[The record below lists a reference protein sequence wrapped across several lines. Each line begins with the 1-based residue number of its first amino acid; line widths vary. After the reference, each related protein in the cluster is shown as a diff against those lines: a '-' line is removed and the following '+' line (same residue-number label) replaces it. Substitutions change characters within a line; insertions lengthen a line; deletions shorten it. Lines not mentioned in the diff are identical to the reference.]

1 MLFNMTMRAQLK
13 LLEVVKGCTLGA
25 MRQLSVTTQL
35 YDKPTFNWQDPFI
48 TESQYTQ
55 DEIMVRDQVR
65 AYCQKELQPKI
76 LEAFRN
82 ESFDKRIMKAFG
94 DIGIIGCTLPNF
106 SPAPVS
112 HVALGLIAKEIES
125 IDSGHRSTW
134 AVQNL
139 IAYGISSWG
148 SEEQKEKYL
157 TKLMSGDYIGCFGLT
172 EPNHG
177 SDPGS
182 LETRAIYDAN
192 KKVYKLRGSK
202 TWITNSPVAD
212 VLLVWAKCDDDKICG
227 FIIERKGN
235 EGVLST
241 PAIKGKVSLRAST
254 TGMILMDDVTVPEA
268 NMLPGVAGLKGPFE
282 CLNRARY
289 GISWGALGVAEECLK
304 LSNTYVLDRKQF
316 KKPLAANQLIQKKLA
331 DMMVEIA
338 IGYQACIRVGRLMN
352 EKKATPEMI
361 SMIKKNSVA
370 KALNIAR
377 VARDIL
383 GANGISDEYHIIRH
397 MVNLEAVFTYEGTD
411 DIHNL
416 ILGRAITGIAA
427 F

>member
-1 MLFNMTMRAQLK
+1 MAMRAQLK
-13 LLEVVKGCTLGA
+13 LLEVVKGFKLGA
-25 MRQLSVTTQL
+25 TRQLSVSISLQN
-35 YDKPTFNWQDPFI
+35 KPTFDWKDPFNI
-48 TESQYTQ
+48 ESQLTQ

-76 LEAFRN
+76 LESFRN
-82 ESFDKRIMKAFG
+82 ESFDNKIMKAFG
-94 DIGIIGCTLPNF
+94 NIGVIGCTLPSF
-106 SPAPVS
+106 SPAPLS
-112 HVALGLIAKEIES
+112 HVALGLIAREIES
-125 IDSGHRSTW
+125 VDSGYRSTW

-139 IAYGISSWG
+139 IAYAISAWG
-148 SEEQKEKYL
+148 SEEQKQNYL

-182 LETRAIYDAN
+182 LETRAIYNAD
-192 KKVYKLRGSK
+192 KKVYKLSGSK

-212 VLLVWAKCDDDKICG
+212 VLLVWAKCDDDKIRG

-235 EGVLST
+235 ENKFST

-254 TGMILMDDVTVPEA
+254 TGMILMDDLEVPVA
-268 NMLPGVAGLKGPFE
+268 NMIPGAVGLKGPFE

-289 GISWGALGVAEECLK
+289 GIAWGALGVAEQCLK
-304 LSNTYVLDRKQF
+304 LSNTYVLERKQF
-316 KKPLAANQLIQKKLA
+316 NRPLAANQLIQKKLT

-338 IGYQACIRVGRLMN
+338 IGYQACIRVGRLMD
-352 EKKATPEMI
+352 EKKAAPETI
-361 SMIKKNSVA
+361 SIIKKNSVG

-377 VARDIL
+377 VARDML
-383 GANGISDEYHIIRH
+383 GANGISDEYQVIRH